1 MRIRRVELNQ
11 KVLKTLD
18 HLDRMIFPTDDPYTK
33 LTNYW
38 WLVEDEEGPL
48 GFAGLE
54 VKGPATVF
62 LCRAGVFQRFAGQ
75 GIHRKLIRARET
87 FARGLRYSTVTTYV
101 MGDNLKSANN
111 FIHMGYRLY
120 KPSAPVVGA
129 LHFKK
134 EL

>member
-1 MRIRRVELNQ
+1 MRIRRVELTP
-11 KVLKTLD
+11 KVLKQLD
-18 HLDRMIFPTDDPYTK
+18 HLDRMIFPVDDPYPK
-33 LTNYW
+33 ANNHW
-38 WLVEDEEGPL
+38 WLVEDGEGPL

-54 VKGPATVF
+54 VKGAATVF

-87 FARGLRYSTVTTYV
+87 FARGLGYSTITTYV
-101 MGDNLKSANN
+101 VGDNLKSANN
-111 FIHMGYRLY
+111 FIRMGYRLY
-120 KPSAPVVGA
+120 KPSAPVEGA